1 MRNIS
6 QKLKLL
12 ERDLD
17 TAEDQLGILADKKDS
32 LEAQFEDLTR
42 ENKNLTQ
49 KLRLLDGKIKSHSY
63 ILLSILWQ
71 CTTKIG
77 LYCTCFG
84 SIGKNDS
91 NCEIQLLAKMV

>member
-6 QKLKLL
+6 QKQKLL

-77 LYCTCFG
+77 LCFG

-91 NCEIQLLAKMV
+91 NREIQLLAKIL